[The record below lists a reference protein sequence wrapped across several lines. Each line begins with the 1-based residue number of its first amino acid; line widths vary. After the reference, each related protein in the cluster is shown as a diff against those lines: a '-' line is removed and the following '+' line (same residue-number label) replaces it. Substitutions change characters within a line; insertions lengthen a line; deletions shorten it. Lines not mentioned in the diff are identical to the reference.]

1 MRAVGSFSQTNHG
14 DAADIRGKPN
24 SYGNSRGG
32 KAVVGWLFMLTVKE
46 MKAQSVIFCPRSQS

>member
-32 KAVVGWLFMLTVKE
+32 KAVVGWCVCRWFSLGYRPEDSGEGTLF
-46 MKAQSVIFCPRSQS
+46 